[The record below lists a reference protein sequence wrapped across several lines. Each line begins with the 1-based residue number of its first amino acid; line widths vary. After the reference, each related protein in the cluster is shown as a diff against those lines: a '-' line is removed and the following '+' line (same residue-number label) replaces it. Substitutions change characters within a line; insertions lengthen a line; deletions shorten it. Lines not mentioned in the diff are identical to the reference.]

1 MSVARIREPDIETR
15 IYRVEDLDW
24 LRDVRDFGVELIDGE
39 VWMTPSPNTGHQTI
53 VGELHAVLREAV
65 QLPRRGRVFLSPLD
79 VVLDDLTAV
88 VPDLSVVLADRLD
101 IVRPERIE
109 GVPSLVVEIV
119 SPSSRRADA
128 VVKRDRYARAGVPEY
143 WLFDPVGRTAVRY
156 SDPADGSYASV
167 SLLNHDDTLVS
178 ATIPGLRVDLA
189 PVFAGIG
196 PA

>member
-1 MSVARIREPDIETR
+1 MSVAQVRDPDIDMR
-15 IYRVEDLDW
+15 VYRVEDLER
-24 LRDVRDFGVELIDGE
+24 LRGVRDFGVELIDGE
-39 VWMTPSPNTGHQTI
+39 AWMTPAPGTDHQEI
-53 VGELHAVLREAV
+53 VGAIYRALWPAIA
-65 QLPRRGRVFLSPLD
+65 QAGRGRVILSPLD

-88 VPDLSVVLADRLD
+88 QPDLTVVLSDRAE
-101 IVRPERIE
+101 VTRPDRIE
-109 GVPSLVVEIV
+109 GPPSLVVEIV

-143 WLFDPVGRTAVRY
+143 WLVDPIGRTAVRY
-156 SDPADGSYASV
+156 SKPAEGGYADV
-167 SLLNHDDTLVS
+167 SLLNHDETLVS